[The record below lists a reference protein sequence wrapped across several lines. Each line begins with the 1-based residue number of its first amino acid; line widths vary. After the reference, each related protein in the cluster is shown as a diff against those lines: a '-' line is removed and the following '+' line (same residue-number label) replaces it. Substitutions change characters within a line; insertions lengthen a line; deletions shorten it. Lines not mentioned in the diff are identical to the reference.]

1 MSGEENN
8 STDESITKPLIAETK
23 ICSICLLSGSTDD
36 NDPIVYCD
44 RCGVIVHESCYNA
57 DTLDDKSS
65 DSSSPSEYWFC
76 TPCLAH
82 VDDPTCALCPTKDR
96 CQPFWPTLE
105 STWVHVV
112 CALGV
117 PGVLFY
123 DELYYTPVDLSNI
136 SSQKFGNKSCH
147 ACESRSGVAVSCDA
161 GLCPN
166 AFHLSCANKNG
177 LLQIRGE
184 LSKIECELYCVTH
197 QSASNTYK
205 TVQRNY
211 TICEVQQ
218 KQLDHRDKLNDEI
231 TQVLTDHWSLYKK
244 RSETF
249 PRLPKPAKSHV
260 ARSLMVDPVA
270 LKNFFDKAQR
280 LRPNQSTTLPNNFD
294 LTSTDTNALLA
305 FTANEEELSQIRE
318 RITDAENKLAQL
330 ELSSSDKQLK
340 EEHKKLETE
349 LKKEYETLASL
360 TERYNEFIEIF
371 KLYNC
376 QLKDDTTNHLLNIKF
391 PQLSSTITT
400 TENDCCSVCKQT
412 DRSNQMIKCCQCH
425 LAFHGDCL
433 TPAMPPKTLS
443 VMLSASKKY
452 DWQCA
457 SCVNA
462 QQEELDQCNVNVD
475 EPRQIRPRRTN
486 ELVLRETFIKFG
498 SRKRK
503 QEPNSNNNNN
513 TNNNEEEKT
522 NNKRTK
528 PSTDESNVKSK
539 QTSSNVDSS
548 PSKETTNL
556 KRDDEKLTTSKSRT
570 SVIKQLFTRK
580 TTDFTP
586 EPLSKRTSSSPKKS
600 STNQKSP
607 RISIKK
613 SPKSKSN
620 NSPVTPA
627 RSKSL
632 IIKRRTPTIFKQKAV
647 SLPITKSEKKKRKTT
662 KDPMSIF
669 DFDDDENANGT
680 IELHSSITTN
690 DNEKKIKKRKKENI
704 YQEKKENIDKEEK
717 KEITPNRK
725 SKRSTLI
732 ISNNV
737 PSDARCKEC
746 SNQGTNQTMT
756 DCDQCKNY
764 YHFACCMPPLS
775 SFPKRRNYG
784 WTCHRCNDDK
794 EHETSNEIIST
805 SPSKSSRRERRSHNR
820 YGEKESST

>member
-8 STDESITKPLIAETK
+8 PTDDSITKPLIAETK

-82 VDDPTCALCPTKDR
+82 VDDPTCSLCPTKDR
-96 CQPFWPTLE
+96 CQAFWPTLE

-117 PGVLFY
+117 PGVLYY

-136 SSQKFGNKSCH
+136 PSQKFGNKSCH
-147 ACESRSGVAVSCDA
+147 VCESRSGVAVSCDA

-197 QSASNTYK
+197 QSLSNTYK

-218 KQLDHRDKLNDEI
+218 KQLDHRDQLNKEI
-231 TQVLTDHWSLYKK
+231 SQILTDHWSVYKK
-244 RSETF
+244 RSESF

-270 LKNFFDKAQR
+270 LKNFFEKAQR

-318 RITDAENKLAQL
+318 RITEAENKLTQL
-330 ELSSSDKQLK
+330 ESSSSDQQLK
-340 EEHKKLETE
+340 EEHKKLEIE
-349 LKKEYETLASL
+349 LKKEYETLSSL

-376 QLKDDTTNHLLNIKF
+376 QLKDDTINHLSNIKF

-400 TENDCCSVCKQT
+400 TDNDSCSVCKQT

-433 TPAMPPKTLS
+433 TPAMPAKTLS

-486 ELVLRETFIKFG
+486 ELVLRETVIKFG

-503 QEPNSNNNNN
+503 QEPSANNNNN
-513 TNNNEEEKT
+513 DIHEEEKT

-528 PSTDESNVKSK
+528 TLTDESNVKSK
-539 QTSSNVDSS
+539 QTNSSADTS
-548 PSKETTNL
+548 PSKETIST
-556 KRDDEKLTTSKSRT
+556 KRDDEKPTTSKSRT

-586 EPLSKRTSSSPKKS
+586 EPVPKRTSSSTTP
-600 STNQKSP
+600 KSP
-607 RISIKK
+607 RISITKSSPKK
-613 SPKSKSN
+613 SN
-620 NSPVTPA
+620 VSPVTPA

-632 IIKRRTPTIFKQKAV
+632 IIERRTPTIFKQKAV
-647 SLPITKSEKKKRKTT
+647 SFPITKPEKKRRKTT

-680 IELHSSITTN
+680 IELHSLITTN
-690 DNEKKIKKRKKENI
+690 DNEKKIKKRKKEN
-704 YQEKKENIDKEEK
+704 DHEEK
-717 KEITPNRK
+717 QDIKPNRK
-725 SKRSTLI
+725 SKRSTVV
-732 ISNNV
+732 ISNNI

-764 YHFACCMPPLS
+764 YHFACCIPPLS

-784 WTCHRCNDDK
+784 WTCHRCNDDN
-794 EHETSNEIIST
+794 ERETSNENIIT
-805 SPSKSSRRERRSHNR
+805 SPSKSSRRERRSRNP
-820 YGEKESST
+820 YDEKESSI

>member
-8 STDESITKPLIAETK
+8 PTDDSITKPLIAETK

-82 VDDPTCALCPTKDR
+82 VDDPTCSLCPTKDR
-96 CQPFWPTLE
+96 CQAFWPTLE

-117 PGVLFY
+117 PGVLYY

-136 SSQKFGNKSCH
+136 PSQKFGNKSCH
-147 ACESRSGVAVSCDA
+147 VCESRSGVAVSCDA

-197 QSASNTYK
+197 QSLSNTYK

-218 KQLDHRDKLNDEI
+218 KQLDHRDQLNKEI
-231 TQVLTDHWSLYKK
+231 SQILTDHWSVYKK
-244 RSETF
+244 RSESF

-270 LKNFFDKAQR
+270 LKNFFEKAQR

-318 RITDAENKLAQL
+318 RITEAENKLTQL
-330 ELSSSDKQLK
+330 ESSSSDQQLK
-340 EEHKKLETE
+340 EEHKKLEIE
-349 LKKEYETLASL
+349 LKKEYETLSSL

-376 QLKDDTTNHLLNIKF
+376 QLKDDTINHLSNIKF

-400 TENDCCSVCKQT
+400 TDNDSCSVCKQT

-433 TPAMPPKTLS
+433 TPAMPAKTLS

-486 ELVLRETFIKFG
+486 ELVLRETVIKFG

-503 QEPNSNNNNN
+503 QEPSANNNNN
-513 TNNNEEEKT
+513 DIHEEEKT

-528 PSTDESNVKSK
+528 TLTDESNVKSK
-539 QTSSNVDSS
+539 QTNSSADTS
-548 PSKETTNL
+548 PSKETIST
-556 KRDDEKLTTSKSRT
+556 KRDDEKPTTSKSRT

-586 EPLSKRTSSSPKKS
+586 EPVPKRTSSSARKS
-600 STNQKSP
+600 STTPKSP
-607 RISIKK
+607 RISITKSSPKK
-613 SPKSKSN
+613 SN
-620 NSPVTPA
+620 VSPVTPA

-632 IIKRRTPTIFKQKAV
+632 IIERRTPTIFKQKAV
-647 SLPITKSEKKKRKTT
+647 SFPITKPEKKRRKTT

-680 IELHSSITTN
+680 IELHSLITTN
-690 DNEKKIKKRKKENI
+690 DNEKKIKKRKKEN
-704 YQEKKENIDKEEK
+704 DHEEK
-717 KEITPNRK
+717 QDIKPNRK
-725 SKRSTLI
+725 SKRSTVV
-732 ISNNV
+732 ISNNI

-764 YHFACCMPPLS
+764 YHFACCIPPLS

-784 WTCHRCNDDK
+784 WTCHRCNDDN
-794 EHETSNEIIST
+794 ERETSNENIIT
-805 SPSKSSRRERRSHNR
+805 SPSKSSRRERRSRNP
-820 YGEKESST
+820 YDEKESSI

>member
-8 STDESITKPLIAETK
+8 SNDESITKPLIAETK

-96 CQPFWPTLE
+96 CNAFWPTLE
-105 STWVHVV
+105 STWIHVV

-117 PGVLFY
+117 PGILYY

-136 SSQKFGNKSCH
+136 SSQKFGNKPCH
-147 ACESRSGVAVSCDA
+147 ICESRSGVTVSCDA

-197 QSASNTYK
+197 QSISGTYK

-218 KQLDHRDKLNDEI
+218 KQLDHRD
-231 TQVLTDHWSLYKK
+231 QLTEDSLQTLTNYWSIYKK

-249 PRLPKPAKSHV
+249 PRLPKPSKTHI

-270 LKNFFDKAQR
+270 LKSFFDKAQR
-280 LRPNQSTTLPNNFD
+280 LRPNQLTTLPNNLD

-305 FTANEEELSQIRE
+305 FTANEEELTQIRE
-318 RITDAENKLAQL
+318 RITDAETKLNQL
-330 ELSSSDKQLK
+330 ESSSIDKQLK

-349 LKKEYETLASL
+349 LKKEYETLSSL
-360 TERYNEFIEIF
+360 TDRYNEYIELF

-376 QLKDDTTNHLLNIKF
+376 QLKDDTTNQLLNIKS

-400 TENDCCSVCKQT
+400 ETDCCSVCKQT
-412 DRSNQMIKCCQCH
+412 DQSNQMIKCCQCH

-433 TPAMPPKTLS
+433 TPPMPAKTLS

-462 QQEELDQCNVNVD
+462 QQEELDQCNVNID

-486 ELVLRETFIKFG
+486 ELVLRETVIKFG

-503 QEPNSNNNNN
+503 NESNSNNSNEQTTDNKKSKITNDETNN
-513 TNNNEEEKT
+513 T
-522 NNKRTK
+522 
-528 PSTDESNVKSK
+528 
-539 QTSSNVDSS
+539 SS
-548 PSKETTNL
+548 PSSKEIISQ
-556 KRDDEKLTTSKSRT
+556 KQDDNEKPSTSKSRT
-570 SVIKQLFTRK
+570 SVIKKLFTRK

-586 EPLSKRTSSSPKKS
+586 EPTPKRSSSSTKKS
-600 STNQKSP
+600 SPNQKSP

-613 SPKSKSN
+613 PSVSKSN
-620 NSPVTPA
+620 NSSSTPA

-632 IIKRRTPTIFKQKAV
+632 IIERRTPTIFKQKAA
-647 SLPITKSEKKKRKTT
+647 SLPMTKPEKKKRKTM

-669 DFDDDENANGT
+669 DFDDDEENANGT
-680 IELHSSITTN
+680 VELRSSITLSN
-690 DNEKKIKKRKKENI
+690 DDENNEKEIKKPKKEV
-704 YQEKKENIDKEEK
+704 KK
-717 KEITPNRK
+717 PNR
-725 SKRSTLI
+725 RSAVTI
-732 ISNNV
+732 QNNV
-737 PSDARCKEC
+737 PSDAQCKEC
-746 SNQGTNQTMT
+746 SNSGTNQTMT
-756 DCDQCKNY
+756 DCDKCKNF
-764 YHFACCMPPLS
+764 YHYACCVPPLS

-784 WTCHRCNDDK
+784 WTCHRCNDDST
-794 EHETSNEIIST
+794 EHDTSNEMTT
-805 SPSKSSRRERRSHNR
+805 SPPSSKSARRERKSHNR
-820 YGEKESST
+820 SNEKEALVNE

>member
-8 STDESITKPLIAETK
+8 SADESITKPLIAETK

-36 NDPIVYCD
+36 SDPIVYCD

-76 TPCLAH
+76 TPCLAR

-96 CQPFWPTLE
+96 CQAFWPTLE
-105 STWVHVV
+105 SSWVHVV

-147 ACESRSGVAVSCDA
+147 ICESRSGIAVSCDA

-197 QSASNTYK
+197 QSLSNTYK

-218 KQLDHRDKLNDEI
+218 KQLDHRDKLNDDI
-231 TQVLTDHWSLYKK
+231 TQILTDHWSVYKK
-244 RSETF
+244 RSESF

-270 LKNFFDKAQR
+270 LKNFFEKAQR
-280 LRPNQSTTLPNNFD
+280 LRPNQSTTTLPNNFD

-318 RITDAENKLAQL
+318 RITEAENKLAQL
-330 ELSSSDKQLK
+330 ESSSSDKQLK

-412 DRSNQMIKCCQCH
+412 DRSNQMIKCCQCQ

-433 TPAMPPKTLS
+433 TPAMPTKTLS

-462 QQEELDQCNVNVD
+462 QQEELDQRNVNID
-475 EPRQIRPRRTN
+475 EPRQVRPRRTN
-486 ELVLRETFIKFG
+486 ELVLRETVIKFG

-503 QEPNSNNNNN
+503 QDSNSNND
-513 TNNNEEEKT
+513 NNEEEKS
-522 NNKRTK
+522 NNKKTK
-528 PSTDESNVKSK
+528 TSTDELNVKSK
-539 QTSSNVDSS
+539 QTSSTIDSS
-548 PSKETTNL
+548 SSSSKEITSS
-556 KRDDEKLTTSKSRT
+556 KRDNEKLTTSKSRT

-586 EPLSKRTSSSPKKS
+586 ESLPKRASSSARKS

-613 SPKSKSN
+613 SPTKKSN
-620 NSPVTPA
+620 ISPVTPA

-632 IIKRRTPTIFKQKAV
+632 IIERRTPAIFKQKAV
-647 SLPITKSEKKKRKTT
+647 SLPITKPDKKKRKTI

-690 DNEKKIKKRKKENI
+690 ENENENENKNEKKIKKRKKENDNHK
-704 YQEKKENIDKEEK
+704 EKQDIK
-717 KEITPNRK
+717 PNRK

-737 PSDARCKEC
+737 SSDARCKEC

-756 DCDQCKNY
+756 DCDECKNY
-764 YHFACCMPPLS
+764 YHFACCIPPLS

-784 WTCHRCNDDK
+784 WTCHRCNDDN
-794 EHETSNEIIST
+794 ERETSNENIIT
-805 SPSKSSRRERRSHNR
+805 SPLKSSRRERRSRNP

>member
-1 MSGEENN
+1 MSNEENN
-8 STDESITKPLIAETK
+8 TADESVTKPLIAETK

-82 VDDPTCALCPTKDR
+82 ADDPTCALCPMKDN
-96 CQPFWPTLE
+96 CQAFWPTLE
-105 STWVHVV
+105 SSWVHVV

-147 ACESRSGVAVSCDA
+147 LCESRSGVCVSCDA

-197 QSASNTYK
+197 QSSSNTYK

-218 KQLDHRDKLNDEI
+218 KQLDHRDKLNEHI
-231 TQVLTDHWSLYKK
+231 TQILVDHWSLYKK
-244 RSETF
+244 RSESF
-249 PRLPKPAKSHV
+249 PRLPKPAKSHL

-280 LRPNQSTTLPNNFD
+280 LRPNQSTRLPNNFD
-294 LTSTDTNALLA
+294 LTSADTNALLA
-305 FTANEEELSQIRE
+305 FTANEEELGQIRE
-318 RITDAENKLAQL
+318 RITDAENKLSQL
-330 ELSSSDKQLK
+330 ESISSDKQLK

-349 LKKEYETLASL
+349 LKKEYETLASS
-360 TERYNEFIEIF
+360 TERYNEYMEIF

-376 QLKDDTTNHLLNIKF
+376 QLKDDTINQLLNIKL
-391 PQLSSTITT
+391 PQRSSTVATI
-400 TENDCCSVCKQT
+400 ENDCCSVCKQI
-412 DRSNQMIKCCQCH
+412 DRSNQTIKCCQCH
-425 LAFHGDCL
+425 LAFHGNCL
-433 TPAMPPKTLS
+433 TPAMPAKTLS
-443 VMLSASKKY
+443 LMLSASKKY

-457 SCVNA
+457 SCVTV
-462 QQEELDQCNVNVD
+462 QQEELDQCNVNIH
-475 EPRQIRPRRTN
+475 EPRQIRPRCTN
-486 ELVLRETFIKFG
+486 ELVLRETVIKFG

-503 QEPNSNNNNN
+503 QDSNFNSNSNNNNN
-513 TNNNEEEKT
+513 DNEKETIK
-522 NNKRTK
+522 NKKTK
-528 PSTDESNVKSK
+528 PSKDESIIKSK
-539 QTSSNVDSS
+539 RTNSKIDSS
-548 PSKETTNL
+548 SSSSSKEVIDT
-556 KRDDEKLTTSKSRT
+556 KPDGEKSTTSKSRT

-580 TTDFTP
+580 TADFIP
-586 EPLSKRTSSSPKKS
+586 ESLPKRTSSSARKS
-600 STNQKSP
+600 SNAQKSP

-613 SPKSKSN
+613 SPKPKPTD
-620 NSPVTPA
+620 SPATPV

-632 IIKRRTPTIFKQKAV
+632 AIEHRTPTIFKQKALSV
-647 SLPITKSEKKKRKTT
+647 PVTKPEKKKRKTT
-662 KDPMSIF
+662 KDPLSIF
-669 DFDDDENANGT
+669 NFYDDDENAHGT
-680 IELHSSITTN
+680 IELRSSITNN
-690 DNEKKIKKRKKENI
+690 DNDKKAKKSKKVHDD
-704 YQEKKENIDKEEK
+704 QERQETKL
-717 KEITPNRK
+717 NRTH
-725 SKRSTLI
+725 KRSTLI

-746 SNQGTNQTMT
+746 SNQGKNETMT
-756 DCDQCKNY
+756 DCDRCKNY
-764 YHFACCMPPLS
+764 YHFICCTPPLS
-775 SFPKRRNYG
+775 SFPKRRNYS
-784 WTCHRCNDDK
+784 WTCHRCNDDN
-794 EHETSNEIIST
+794 ENESSNEILIT
-805 SPSKSSRRERRSHNR
+805 SSPKSSRRERQSHNR
-820 YGEKESST
+820 HNDKESSN

>member
-8 STDESITKPLIAETK
+8 PTDDSITKPLIAETK

-82 VDDPTCALCPTKDR
+82 VDDPTCSLCPTKDR
-96 CQPFWPTLE
+96 CQAFWPTLE

-117 PGVLFY
+117 PGVLYY

-136 SSQKFGNKSCH
+136 PSQKFGNKSCH
-147 ACESRSGVAVSCDA
+147 VCESRSGVAVSCDA

-197 QSASNTYK
+197 QSLSNTYK

-218 KQLDHRDKLNDEI
+218 KQLDHRDQLNKEI
-231 TQVLTDHWSLYKK
+231 SQILTDHWSVYKK
-244 RSETF
+244 RSESF

-270 LKNFFDKAQR
+270 LKNFFEKAQR

-318 RITDAENKLAQL
+318 RITEAENKLTQL
-330 ELSSSDKQLK
+330 ESSSSDQQLK
-340 EEHKKLETE
+340 EEHKKLEIE
-349 LKKEYETLASL
+349 LKKEYETLSSL

-376 QLKDDTTNHLLNIKF
+376 QLKDDTINHLSNIKF

-400 TENDCCSVCKQT
+400 TDNDSCSVCKQT

-433 TPAMPPKTLS
+433 TPAMPAKTLS

-486 ELVLRETFIKFG
+486 ELVLRETVIKFG

-503 QEPNSNNNNN
+503 QEPSANNNNN
-513 TNNNEEEKT
+513 DIHEEEKT

-528 PSTDESNVKSK
+528 TLTDESNVKSK
-539 QTSSNVDSS
+539 QTNSSADTS
-548 PSKETTNL
+548 PSKETIST
-556 KRDDEKLTTSKSRT
+556 KRDDEKPTTSKSRT

-586 EPLSKRTSSSPKKS
+586 EPVPKRTSSSARKS
-600 STNQKSP
+600 STTPKSP
-607 RISIKK
+607 RISITKSSPKK
-613 SPKSKSN
+613 SN
-620 NSPVTPA
+620 VSPVTPA

-632 IIKRRTPTIFKQKAV
+632 IIERRTPTIFKQKAV
-647 SLPITKSEKKKRKTT
+647 SFPITKPEKKRRKTT

-680 IELHSSITTN
+680 IELHSLITTN
-690 DNEKKIKKRKKENI
+690 DNEKKIKKRKKEN
-704 YQEKKENIDKEEK
+704 DHEEK
-717 KEITPNRK
+717 QDIKPNRK
-725 SKRSTLI
+725 SKRSTVV
-732 ISNNV
+732 ISNNI

-764 YHFACCMPPLS
+764 YHFACCIPPLS

-784 WTCHRCNDDK
+784 WTCHRCNDDN
-794 EHETSNEIIST
+794 ERETSNENIIT
-805 SPSKSSRRERRSHNR
+805 SPSKSSRRERRSRNP
-820 YGEKESST
+820 YDEKESST